1 MAILRRHGVLAIS
14 AATALLFSASGL
26 GSTAASASSKPFGV
40 HATGVVQFWT
50 RSCTDN
56 VAHALANQ
64 FNASHPGLKVEV
76 TPIQC
81 GTGAAVTK
89 LATAL
94 RAGDPPDLDGIDDID
109 IPIFAS
115 TNSLMNLTPYMK
127 TLSDARS
134 LNRGQLNLGSA
145 PGHYYS
151 VPYLSDL
158 SVLWYNKTLFKR
170 AGLNPNDPPTNYAQ
184 ILHDAKAIS
193 ALGHGIY
200 GFSVAGNCSG
210 CSAFALMP
218 MIFAAHRTFTKG
230 PLTHQAATFTGNP
243 PLTKLMQLMR
253 TMWTDHLM
261 PPGDLTQSGS
271 TWGSKFL
278 HGDVGI
284 EPNGYGGVVK
294 SLQTPAYRHMASVVA
309 DAPLPGPTGGASTYI
324 GGDNFV
330 IPNGAKN
337 PSGAW
342 EFVKWVEEAHQQL
355 QFPNLGYTPVRT
367 DLLTPT
373 FKAKYPLDAQAL
385 AGLAN
390 GNALNSVV
398 AADLDNTANS
408 PWLLMLRDAMFKG
421 KVEGGIAAGQKL
433 ATSLIQQAA
442 A

>member
-1 MAILRRHGVLAIS
+1 MHKSRFRAALAVS
-14 AATALLFSASGL
+14 VATALSFTASGL
-26 GSTAASASSKPFGV
+26 GSNAALASSKPFGV
-40 HATGVVQFWT
+40 DATGVVQFWA

-56 VAHALANQ
+56 VAYAMAKQ

-109 IPIFAS
+109 IPIFAAS
-115 TNSLMNLTPYMK
+115 DSLMNLTPHMK
-127 TLSDARS
+127 TLSDAAS
-134 LNRGQLNLGSA
+134 LNRGQLDLGST
-145 PGHYYS
+145 PGHYFS
-151 VPYLSDL
+151 IPYLSDL

-170 AGLNPNDPPTNYAQ
+170 AGLNPNDPPTDFAQ

-200 GFSVAGNCSG
+200 GFSIAGDCSG

-230 PLTHQAATFTGNP
+230 PLSKQTATFTGNP
-243 PLTKLMQLMR
+243 PLAQLMQLLR

-284 EPNGYGGVVK
+284 EPNGYGGIVK
-294 SLQTPAYRHMASVVA
+294 SLQTSAYSKMANIVA
-309 DAPLPGPTGGASTYI
+309 DAPLPGPNGGASTYI
-324 GGDNFV
+324 GGDNFI

-342 EFVKWVEEAHQQL
+342 EFIKWVEEAHQQL

-373 FKAKYPLDAQAL
+373 YRAKYPLDAQAL

-390 GNALNSVV
+390 GNALDSVV

-408 PWLLMLRDAMFKG
+408 PWLLMLRDAVFKG
-421 KVEGGIAAGQKL
+421 DVKGGIAAAQKL
-433 ATSLIQQAA
+433 ATSLIQQAI
-442 A
+442 